1 MKFLNNLT
9 FRGSSAVEQLTVNQL
24 VAGSN
29 PAPSPERNPNCPSVA
44 LAKAGLFSVKIRKRI
59 FEFFSGWAE
68 GPLPAL
74 LRKALQAGGLGGH
87 STRAK
92 LGAG

>member
-1 MKFLNNLT
+1 MLLLSLSRLIKFSLQNFFRNIWLSVVTITIVVLT
-9 FRGSSAVEQLTVNQL
+9 
-24 VAGSN
+24 
-29 PAPSPERNPNCPSVA
+29 
-44 LAKAGLFSVKIRKRI
+44 LFSVKIRKRI